1 MLLIAAPYNFLGGSD
16 KMAKYIL
23 KRILQAI
30 PLILL
35 ISIICFTLIQLAP
48 YNAIDTMITPK
59 MSVETVELI
68 KAKYGFDKP
77 VYVQYLLW
85 LKGIIGGEFGYSII
99 NHQSISSDLVARIP
113 ATIVLVL
120 PSYLLAFII
129 SIFLGLLSGSNKN
142 KLVDKIID
150 GFCSIGIAV
159 PSFWFA
165 MIMIFIFG
173 YKLSLLPIL
182 GMNTIGREGSLID
195 FILHFIMPCTVLV
208 IAFLPDLIRYVRSST
223 IGQISEDYVM
233 VQEAFGA
240 SKSEILFK
248 HVCKNV
254 LLPIITKLGMAL
266 PMLITGAMITET
278 VFGWPGVGPYFVNA
292 VRSLDYPIIM
302 AILLLS
308 STLVILGNLLSD
320 ILYCLI
326 DPRIKEMR

>member
-1 MLLIAAPYNFLGGSD
+1 
-16 KMAKYIL
+16 MAKYIL

-159 PSFWFA
+159 PSFF
-165 MIMIFIFG
+165 FF
-173 YKLSLLPIL
+173 LL
-182 GMNTIGREGSLID
+182 M
-195 FILHFIMPCTVLV
+195 
-208 IAFLPDLIRYVRSST
+208 
-223 IGQISEDYVM
+223 
-233 VQEAFGA
+233 
-240 SKSEILFK
+240 
-248 HVCKNV
+248 
-254 LLPIITKLGMAL
+254 
-266 PMLITGAMITET
+266 
-278 VFGWPGVGPYFVNA
+278 
-292 VRSLDYPIIM
+292 
-302 AILLLS
+302 LS
-308 STLVILGNLLSD
+308 SFRCQGVSSGVAGSVGGTGSALSA
-320 ILYCLI
+320 
-326 DPRIKEMR
+326 

>member
-1 MLLIAAPYNFLGGSD
+1 
-16 KMAKYIL
+16 MAKYII

-59 MSVETVELI
+59 MPQATVDLI

-77 VYVQYLLW
+77 IYIQYLLW
-85 LKGIIGGEFGYSII
+85 LKGIVSGQFGYSII
-99 NHQSISSDLVARIP
+99 THESISNDLIARIP
-113 ATIVLVL
+113 STVILVL
-120 PSYLLAFII
+120 PSYILALVI
-129 SIFLGLLSGSNKN
+129 SIILGLVSGSNKN
-142 KLVDKIID
+142 KLIDKIID
-150 GFCSIGIAV
+150 GFCSIGIAI

-165 MIMIFIFG
+165 MLMIFIFG
-173 YKLSLLPIL
+173 YKLAILPIL
-182 GMNTIGREGSLID
+182 GMNTIGVKGSISD
-195 FILHFIMPCTVLV
+195 FLLHFIMPCIVLV
-208 IAFLPDLIRYVRSST
+208 VAYLPDLIRYVRSST
-223 IGQISEDYVM
+223 IGQISEEYVM
-233 VQEAFGA
+233 VQNAFGA
-240 SKSEILFK
+240 SKKEILFK

-254 LLPIITKLGMAL
+254 LLPIVTKSGMAL

-292 VRSLDYPIIM
+292 VRALDYPVIM

-308 STLVILGNLLSD
+308 SSLVIIGNLLSD

-326 DPRIKEMR
+326 DPRIKEMG

>member
-1 MLLIAAPYNFLGGSD
+1 MT
-16 KMAKYIL
+16 KYII

-59 MSVETVELI
+59 MPQETVDII

-85 LKGIIGGEFGYSII
+85 LKGIVSGQFGYSII
-99 NHQSISSDLVARIP
+99 THESISNDLIARIP
-113 ATIVLVL
+113 ATIILVL
-120 PSYLLAFII
+120 PSYILALII
-129 SIFLGLLSGSNKN
+129 SIILGLVSGSNKN
-142 KLVDKIID
+142 KFIDKIID
-150 GFCSIGIAV
+150 GFCSIGIAI

-173 YKLSLLPIL
+173 YKLSILPIL
-182 GMNTIGREGSLID
+182 GMSTIGVKGSVSD
-195 FILHFIMPCTVLV
+195 FLLHFIMPCTVLV
-208 IAFLPDLIRYVRSST
+208 IAYLPDLIRYVRSST
-223 IGQISEDYVM
+223 ISQVSEDYVM
-233 VQEAFGA
+233 VQKAFGA
-240 SKSEILFK
+240 SKKEILFK
-248 HVCKNV
+248 HVYKNV
-254 LLPIITKLGMAL
+254 LLPIVTKSGMAL

-292 VRSLDYPIIM
+292 VRALDYPVIM

-308 STLVILGNLLSD
+308 SSLVIIGNLISD

-326 DPRIKEMR
+326 DPRIKGMR

>member
-1 MLLIAAPYNFLGGSD
+1 
-16 KMAKYIL
+16 MAKYII

-59 MSVETVELI
+59 MPQETVDII

-77 VYVQYLLW
+77 IYVQYLLW
-85 LKGIIGGEFGYSII
+85 LKGVVSGQFGYSII
-99 NHQSISSDLVARIP
+99 THENISNDLIARIP
-113 ATIVLVL
+113 STVILVL
-120 PSYLLAFII
+120 PSYILALVI
-129 SIFLGLLSGSNKN
+129 SIILGLVSGANKN
-142 KLVDKIID
+142 KFVDKIID
-150 GFCSIGIAV
+150 GFCSIGIAI

-173 YKLSLLPIL
+173 YKLAILPIL
-182 GMNTIGREGSLID
+182 GMNTIGVKGSISDFLI
-195 FILHFIMPCTVLV
+195 HFIMPSTVLV
-208 IAFLPDLIRYVRSST
+208 IAYLPDLIRYVRSST
-223 IGQISEDYVM
+223 IGQISEEYVM
-233 VQEAFGA
+233 VQNAFGA
-240 SKSEILFK
+240 SKKEILFK

-254 LLPIITKLGMAL
+254 LLPIVTKSGMAL

-292 VRSLDYPIIM
+292 VRALDYPVIM

-308 STLVILGNLLSD
+308 SSLVIMGNLLSD

-326 DPRIKEMR
+326 DPRIKEMG